1 MATESANAAGA
12 GARKPVVVTAAAA
25 PVGFMDDDEG
35 LCELLYRHFCFW
47 RCERDYCFAEGSKC
61 ARRRDACCWPC
72 PASAKTSLCGTSRER
87 EIASYE
93 DELERKEFLGTLTVE
108 EARAL
113 KRRRADA
120 ALFLRRR
127 LTAEAP
133 ETQVMTT
140 AVGAAGGDTRRVRLW
155 KETLRNAHADDA
167 SVVEDDAFAYDETAP
182 WRSDAR
188 RSERYDGPD
197 SRPEASEYSSYSDD
211 SYGDDSYGDDSYG
224 DDSYGDDSYSDSYSS
239 YVSSEEDEESIRA
252 RLDHNGASV
261 RMDELGNELIVGRDL
276 AYATEGLLGPGL
288 TRWENYIAAAETAGE
303 LHERKLRRRAE
314 IRDRDLNVALQNLDR
329 IAESKKISD
338 QDLEV
343 RRAALVAAHESRV
356 RDALERER
364 RPRPSST
371 TQTKPRR
378 RRGGETRARASS
390 STKPR
395 RERADTI
402 AIDPGRRYL
411 VAN

>member
-12 GARKPVVVTAAAA
+12 GARKPVVVAAAAA

-61 ARRRDACCWPC
+61 ARARDACCWPC

-182 WRSDAR
+182 
-188 RSERYDGPD
+188 
-197 SRPEASEYSSYSDD
+197 RPEASEYSSYSDD
-211 SYGDDSYGDDSYG
+211 SYGDDSYGDDSY
-224 DDSYGDDSYSDSYSS
+224 SDDSYSSYSS
-239 YVSSEEDEESIRA
+239 YVSSEDEESIRA

-329 IAESKKISD
+329 VAESKKISD

-364 RPRPSST
+364 RRDL
-371 TQTKPRR
+371 RR
-378 RRGGETRARASS
+378 RHKRNLAAAVEAKRAHARRHRRNLAANAQTR
-390 STKPR
+390 
-395 RERADTI
+395 
-402 AIDPGRRYL
+402 
-411 VAN
+411 

>member
-12 GARKPVVVTAAAA
+12 GARKPVVVAAAAA

-61 ARRRDACCWPC
+61 ARARDACCWPC

-155 KETLRNAHADDA
+155 KGTLRNAHADDA

-182 WRSDAR
+182 WRERRAR

-211 SYGDDSYGDDSYG
+211 SYGDDSYGDDSY
-224 DDSYGDDSYSDSYSS
+224 SSYSS
-239 YVSSEEDEESIRA
+239 YVSSEDEESIRA
-252 RLDHNGASV
+252 RLNHNGASV

-364 RPRPSST
+364 RRDL
-371 TQTKPRR
+371 RR
-378 RRGGETRARASS
+378 RHKRNLAAAVEAKRAHARRHRRNLAANAQTR
-390 STKPR
+390 
-395 RERADTI
+395 
-402 AIDPGRRYL
+402 
-411 VAN
+411 

>member
-12 GARKPVVVTAAAA
+12 GARKPVVVAAAAA

-61 ARRRDACCWPC
+61 ARARDACCWPC

-182 WRSDAR
+182 
-188 RSERYDGPD
+188 
-197 SRPEASEYSSYSDD
+197 RPEASEYSSYSDD

-224 DDSYGDDSYSDSYSS
+224 DDSYSDDSYSSYSS
-239 YVSSEEDEESIRA
+239 YVSSEDEESIRA
-252 RLDHNGASV
+252 RLNHNGASV

-329 IAESKKISD
+329 VAESKKISD

-364 RPRPSST
+364 RRDL
-371 TQTKPRR
+371 RR
-378 RRGGETRARASS
+378 RHKRNLAAAVEAKRAHARRHRRNLAANAQTR
-390 STKPR
+390 
-395 RERADTI
+395 
-402 AIDPGRRYL
+402 
-411 VAN
+411 

>member
-12 GARKPVVVTAAAA
+12 GARKPVVVAAAAA

-61 ARRRDACCWPC
+61 ARARDACCWPC

-182 WRSDAR
+182 
-188 RSERYDGPD
+188 
-197 SRPEASEYSSYSDD
+197 RPEASEYSSYSDD
-211 SYGDDSYGDDSYG
+211 SYGDDSYS
-224 DDSYGDDSYSDSYSS
+224 DDSYSSYSS
-239 YVSSEEDEESIRA
+239 YVSSEDEESIRA
-252 RLDHNGASV
+252 RLNHNGASV

-329 IAESKKISD
+329 VAESKKISD

-364 RPRPSST
+364 RRDL
-371 TQTKPRR
+371 RR
-378 RRGGETRARASS
+378 RHKRNLAAAVEAKRAHARRHRRKLAANAQTR
-390 STKPR
+390 
-395 RERADTI
+395 
-402 AIDPGRRYL
+402 
-411 VAN
+411 

>member
-12 GARKPVVVTAAAA
+12 GARKPVVAAAAAA

-61 ARRRDACCWPC
+61 ARARDACCWPC

-155 KETLRNAHADDA
+155 KGTLRNAHADDA
-167 SVVEDDAFAYDETAP
+167 SVVEDEAFAYDETAP
-182 WRSDAR
+182 WRERRAR

-224 DDSYGDDSYSDSYSS
+224 DDSYSSYSS
-239 YVSSEEDEESIRA
+239 YVSSEDEESIRA
-252 RLDHNGASV
+252 RLNHNGASV

-364 RPRPSST
+364 RRDL
-371 TQTKPRR
+371 RR
-378 RRGGETRARASS
+378 RHKRNLAAAVEAKRAHARRHRRNLAANAQTR
-390 STKPR
+390 
-395 RERADTI
+395 
-402 AIDPGRRYL
+402 
-411 VAN
+411 

>member
-61 ARRRDACCWPC
+61 ARARDACCWPC

-140 AVGAAGGDTRRVRLW
+140 AVGAVGGDTRRVRLW

-182 WRSDAR
+182 RRERRAR

-224 DDSYGDDSYSDSYSS
+224 DGSYGDDSYSDDSYSSYSS
-239 YVSSEEDEESIRA
+239 YVSSEDEESIRA

-329 IAESKKISD
+329 VAESKKISD

-364 RPRPSST
+364 RRDLRHRRNLAANA
-371 TQTKPRR
+371 QT
-378 RRGGETRARASS
+378 
-390 STKPR
+390 
-395 RERADTI
+395 
-402 AIDPGRRYL
+402 
-411 VAN
+411 

>member
-61 ARRRDACCWPC
+61 ARARDACCWPC

-155 KETLRNAHADDA
+155 KGTLRNAHADDA

-182 WRSDAR
+182 WRERRAR

-224 DDSYGDDSYSDSYSS
+224 DDSYGDDSYGDDSYSSYSS
-239 YVSSEEDEESIRA
+239 YVSSEDEESIRA
-252 RLDHNGASV
+252 RLNHNGASV

-364 RPRPSST
+364 RRDL
-371 TQTKPRR
+371 RR
-378 RRGGETRARASS
+378 RHKRNLAAAVEAKRAHARRHRRNLAANAQTR
-390 STKPR
+390 
-395 RERADTI
+395 
-402 AIDPGRRYL
+402 
-411 VAN
+411 

>member
-1 MATESANAAGA
+1 
-12 GARKPVVVTAAAA
+12 
-25 PVGFMDDDEG
+25 MDDDEG

-61 ARRRDACCWPC
+61 ARARDACCWPC

-155 KETLRNAHADDA
+155 KGTLRNAHADDA

-182 WRSDAR
+182 WRERRAR

-224 DDSYGDDSYSDSYSS
+224 DDSYGDDSYSSYSS
-239 YVSSEEDEESIRA
+239 YVSSEDEESIRA
-252 RLDHNGASV
+252 RLNHNGASV

-364 RPRPSST
+364 RRDL
-371 TQTKPRR
+371 RR
-378 RRGGETRARASS
+378 RHKRNLATAVEAKRAHARRHRRNLAANAQTR
-390 STKPR
+390 
-395 RERADTI
+395 
-402 AIDPGRRYL
+402 
-411 VAN
+411 

>member
-12 GARKPVVVTAAAA
+12 GARKPVVVAAAAA

-61 ARRRDACCWPC
+61 ARARDACCWPC

-182 WRSDAR
+182 RRERRAR
-188 RSERYDGPD
+188 RSERYDGRD

-211 SYGDDSYGDDSYG
+211 SYGDDSYS
-224 DDSYGDDSYSDSYSS
+224 DDSYSSYSS
-239 YVSSEEDEESIRA
+239 YVSSEDEESIRA

-329 IAESKKISD
+329 VAESKKISD

-343 RRAALVAAHESRV
+343 RCAALVAAHESRV

-364 RPRPSST
+364 RRDL
-371 TQTKPRR
+371 RR
-378 RRGGETRARASS
+378 RHKRNLAAAVEAKRAHARRHRRNLAANAQTR
-390 STKPR
+390 
-395 RERADTI
+395 
-402 AIDPGRRYL
+402 
-411 VAN
+411 

>member
-12 GARKPVVVTAAAA
+12 GARKPVVVAAAAA

-61 ARRRDACCWPC
+61 ARARDACCWPC

-182 WRSDAR
+182 WRERRAR

-211 SYGDDSYGDDSYG
+211 SYGDDSYS
-224 DDSYGDDSYSDSYSS
+224 SYSS
-239 YVSSEEDEESIRA
+239 YVSSEDEESIRA
-252 RLDHNGASV
+252 RLNHNGASV

-329 IAESKKISD
+329 VAESKKISD

-364 RPRPSST
+364 RRDL
-371 TQTKPRR
+371 RR
-378 RRGGETRARASS
+378 RHKRNLAAAVEAKRAHARRHRRNLAANAQTR
-390 STKPR
+390 
-395 RERADTI
+395 
-402 AIDPGRRYL
+402 
-411 VAN
+411 

>member
-1 MATESANAAGA
+1 
-12 GARKPVVVTAAAA
+12 
-25 PVGFMDDDEG
+25 
-35 LCELLYRHFCFW
+35 
-47 RCERDYCFAEGSKC
+47 
-61 ARRRDACCWPC
+61 
-72 PASAKTSLCGTSRER
+72 
-87 EIASYE
+87 
-93 DELERKEFLGTLTVE
+93 
-108 EARAL
+108 
-113 KRRRADA
+113 
-120 ALFLRRR
+120 
-127 LTAEAP
+127 
-133 ETQVMTT
+133 MTT
-140 AVGAAGGDTRRVRLW
+140 AVGAVGGDTRRVRLW

-182 WRSDAR
+182 RRERRAR

-224 DDSYGDDSYSDSYSS
+224 DDSYGDDSYSSYSS
-239 YVSSEEDEESIRA
+239 YVSSEDEESIRA

-329 IAESKKISD
+329 VAESKKISD

-364 RPRPSST
+364 RRDL
-371 TQTKPRR
+371 RR
-378 RRGGETRARASS
+378 RRKRNLAAAVEAKRAHA
-390 STKPR
+390 R
-395 RERADTI
+395 RH
-402 AIDPGRRYL
+402 RRNL
-411 VAN
+411 AANAQT

>member
-12 GARKPVVVTAAAA
+12 GARKPVVVAAAAA

-61 ARRRDACCWPC
+61 ARARDACCWPC

-182 WRSDAR
+182 WRERRAR

-211 SYGDDSYGDDSYG
+211 SYGDDSYS
-224 DDSYGDDSYSDSYSS
+224 SYSS
-239 YVSSEEDEESIRA
+239 YVSSEDEESIRA
-252 RLDHNGASV
+252 RLNHNGASV

-364 RPRPSST
+364 RRDL
-371 TQTKPRR
+371 RR
-378 RRGGETRARASS
+378 RHKRNLAAAVEAKRAHARRHRRNLAANAQTR
-390 STKPR
+390 
-395 RERADTI
+395 
-402 AIDPGRRYL
+402 
-411 VAN
+411 

>member
-12 GARKPVVVTAAAA
+12 GARKPVVVAAAAA

-61 ARRRDACCWPC
+61 ARARDACCWPC

-182 WRSDAR
+182 
-188 RSERYDGPD
+188 
-197 SRPEASEYSSYSDD
+197 RPEASEYSSYSDD
-211 SYGDDSYGDDSYG
+211 SYGN
-224 DDSYGDDSYSDSYSS
+224 DSYGDDSYSDDSYSSYSS
-239 YVSSEEDEESIRA
+239 YVSSEDEESIRA
-252 RLDHNGASV
+252 RLNHNGASV

-329 IAESKKISD
+329 VAESKKISD

-364 RPRPSST
+364 RRDL
-371 TQTKPRR
+371 RR
-378 RRGGETRARASS
+378 RHKRNLAAAVEAKRAHARRHRRKLAANAQTR
-390 STKPR
+390 
-395 RERADTI
+395 
-402 AIDPGRRYL
+402 
-411 VAN
+411 